1 MNTHLRFLLPFLLF
15 VAADVAAQPCHKI
28 SAVDFRNG
36 VIEIQSTPK
45 VLDEPFRFRNGVF
58 DETELPGGG
67 AVEWGFQ
74 SSKDLTVHPVPRTTI
89 RFIQI
94 SGDHLRGTGTRN
106 YVLGFQCADGNVKNI
121 FEQEGEGLML
131 VSATSDIVQVSSPVW
146 KSSDAHCCP
155 SEEKKTWFS
164 WDKVSG
170 GYVEKDSTKTSA
182 P

>member
-1 MNTHLRFLLPFLLF
+1 MKRSCGRRGCG
-15 VAADVAAQPCHKI
+15 VALQI
-28 SAVDFRNG
+28 S
-36 VIEIQSTPK
+36 
-45 VLDEPFRFRNGVF
+45 
-58 DETELPGGG
+58 
-67 AVEWGFQ
+67 
-74 SSKDLTVHPVPRTTI
+74 DLTCSSYNI

-94 SGDHLRGTGTRN
+94 SGDHLRGTGNRN